1 MTVTVPDP
9 SIRDAVGVDDVPDPQ
24 VRERATRRT
33 YTAKYKLQILAE
45 YEGLDKS
52 GRGALMRREGLY
64 SSLIT
69 TWRQQRDKGALAALS
84 ARRGPKP
91 DRSDAAVVVDGS
103 AQPSR
108 PAGTSSG
115 SKGREAAR
123 LAAEHARLVEELAT
137 ARKVI
142 RVQGELAALLEQLSQ
157 QSAENPES
165 EPPA

>member
-9 SIRDAVGVDDVPDPQ
+9 LIRDAVGVDDVPDPQ

-33 YTAKYKLQILAE
+33 YTAKYKLQILTE

-91 DRSDAAVVVDGS
+91 EHPAGVVDGS
-103 AQPSR
+103 APPSR
-108 PAGTSSG
+108 PVSSG
-115 SKGREAAR
+115 SGSKAREAAR
-123 LAAEHARLVEELAT
+123 LAGEHARLLEELAT

>member
-1 MTVTVPDP
+1 MIVTVPDP

-45 YEGLDKS
+45 CEGLDKS

-91 DRSDAAVVVDGS
+91 ERSDAAVVDGS
-103 AQPSR
+103 AEPSR
-108 PAGTSSG
+108 PAGTGSG
-115 SKGREAAR
+115 SKAREAAR

>member
-1 MTVTVPDP
+1 
-9 SIRDAVGVDDVPDPQ
+9 
-24 VRERATRRT
+24 
-33 YTAKYKLQILAE
+33 
-45 YEGLDKS
+45 
-52 GRGALMRREGLY
+52 MRREGLY

-91 DRSDAAVVVDGS
+91 DRPGAAVVDGS
-103 AQPSR
+103 AEPSR
-108 PAGTSSG
+108 PTGSG
-115 SKGREAAR
+115 SRGREAAR
-123 LAAEHARLVEELAT
+123 LAAEHARLLEELAT